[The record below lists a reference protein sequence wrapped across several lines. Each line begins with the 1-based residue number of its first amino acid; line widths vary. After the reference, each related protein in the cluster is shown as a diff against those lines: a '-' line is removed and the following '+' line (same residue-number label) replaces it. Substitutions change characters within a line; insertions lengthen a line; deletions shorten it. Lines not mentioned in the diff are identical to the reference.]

1 MNQTVTVNI
10 SGIVFHIEVDAY
22 DTLKN
27 YLNKIKGYF
36 NNSEERE
43 EIMMDIE
50 ARIAELFTNMMGE
63 KNQVITSVNVES
75 VIETMGKPEDYITEE
90 DEESQ
95 NQTEETKFR
104 KDKKFFRDPDQRILG
119 GVASGIGAYLGIDVI
134 WTRLFFVLAFLIWG
148 FGPLA
153 YIILWIIIPEA
164 KTASD
169 KLKMKGEAVNVD
181 NIGKTFEAEAKKV
194 NEKLKSV
201 NTSKIGQFLETFFN
215 GLGQVLKAIFKV
227 LGNVIGFAFIA
238 IGVFLAIGFIAG
250 LSGSDMIL
258 AITSEG
264 IFSIESS
271 DFFNLIFVSEDQFH
285 LAVFGIILLIGI
297 PIIAI
302 IYGGV
307 KMLFKIKTH
316 YSVALSLTIFWIVGA
331 AICTLVGIKMG
342 AELSSDEK
350 VVESVGIPNNYNS
363 YNLVTNN
370 DDIPGEGIL
379 DGQFSS
385 ISLDD
390 EYIYQNDVRVNI
402 YKSKLD
408 SGYIKIIK
416 YAHGESKKAA
426 KFKAKSI
433 EYNYHIDDSTINLN
447 HYITT
452 IKSHKIRGQHIRVQL
467 YLPVGKSIYLS
478 PSSYEV
484 IYDIDNVT
492 DTWDKEMIGKKW
504 VMLDKGLTCVDCTDI
519 EGTTSDKLKI
529 RFPELY
535 NTENEE
541 PTIKK

>member
-201 NTSKIGQFLETFFN
+201 NI
-215 GLGQVLKAIFKV
+215 
-227 LGNVIGFAFIA
+227 
-238 IGVFLAIGFIAG
+238 
-250 LSGSDMIL
+250 
-258 AITSEG
+258 
-264 IFSIESS
+264 
-271 DFFNLIFVSEDQFH
+271 
-285 LAVFGIILLIGI
+285 
-297 PIIAI
+297 IIAKRTI
-302 IYGGV
+302 D
-307 KMLFKIKTH
+307 KLTNSLLF
-316 YSVALSLTIFWIVGA
+316 SLVIFMVFY
-331 AICTLVGIKMG
+331 
-342 AELSSDEK
+342 
-350 VVESVGIPNNYNS
+350 P
-363 YNLVTNN
+363 
-370 DDIPGEGIL
+370 
-379 DGQFSS
+379 FSS
-385 ISLDD
+385 IFPDNFIT
-390 EYIYQNDVRVNI
+390 YRYV
-402 YKSKLD
+402 
-408 SGYIKIIK
+408 SG
-416 YAHGESKKAA
+416 
-426 KFKAKSI
+426 KAK
-433 EYNYHIDDSTINLN
+433 TIF
-447 HYITT
+447 
-452 IKSHKIRGQHIRVQL
+452 
-467 YLPVGKSIYLS
+467 YLPDNPVYDKDVSFLAVS
-478 PSSYEV
+478 NNKFTMFFMMLPS
-484 IYDIDNVT
+484 N
-492 DTWDKEMIGKKW
+492 
-504 VMLDKGLTCVDCTDI
+504 TC
-519 EGTTSDKLKI
+519 
-529 RFPELY
+529 
-535 NTENEE
+535 
-541 PTIKK
+541 TICLHLP